1 MSQNDDLGRLLDA
14 LDQETRARWGKYLEE
29 VDAEIEEKGPA
40 AAREH
45 LESALK
51 HLLAVGYAV
60 HRCYSQKES
69 AAVMNPI
76 GDAAAAVEYAKG
88 LLDQLSKKPEWS
100 Q

>member
-1 MSQNDDLGRLLDA
+1 MDRDDLGRLLDS
-14 LDQETRARWGKYLEE
+14 LDAETRARWGQYLAE
-29 VDAEIEEKGPA
+29 VDAEIEEKGPTA
-40 AAREH
+40 ALEH
-45 LESALK
+45 LEAALK

-76 GDAAAAVEYAKG
+76 GDAAAAVEYTRGILA
-88 LLDQLSKKPEWS
+88 QIAKKPEWS